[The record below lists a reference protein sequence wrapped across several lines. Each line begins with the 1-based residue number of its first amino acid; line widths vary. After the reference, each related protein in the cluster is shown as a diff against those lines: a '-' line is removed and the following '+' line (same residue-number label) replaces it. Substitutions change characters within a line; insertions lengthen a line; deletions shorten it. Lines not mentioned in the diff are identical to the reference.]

1 MITGNRDCLALYA
14 TYRDD
19 ASNKTLEEIGAHA
32 CDVANIVTH
41 VVSDCGR
48 VAWVVLRD
56 ILLNFT
62 DEICADDV
70 LGFFSY
76 SVQIIIV
83 CSIDYFTYLS
93 H

>member
-48 VAWVVLRD
+48 VARVVLRD
-56 ILLNFT
+56 VALHLAH
-62 DEICADDV
+62 EIGANVRSLCVDAAGNAREERD
-70 LGFFSY
+70 G
-76 SVQIIIV
+76 
-83 CSIDYFTYLS
+83 
-93 H
+93 

>member
-62 DEICADDV
+62 DEICADV
-70 LGFFSY
+70 GGLGVDAST
-76 SVQIIIV
+76 
-83 CSIDYFTYLS
+83 DAPEERNA
-93 H
+93 